1 MPDVRP
7 AAQQTS
13 VLRLFARHLRGPARA
28 GLALIVVSSAGFVL
42 IEGWGWMDGV
52 YMTFITVGQAGFAEV
67 HPLGTGGR
75 VWTMATILAGFAV
88 FVYSSASLTALFVSG
103 ELRGAIRELRR
114 SKVRSQLEGHVVVA
128 GFGRV
133 GRSAATAAIR
143 GGHECVVI
151 DRTNSSEE
159 AITDLGGVF
168 LCGDARDATVLRRA
182 AVARAAA
189 LITTLDDPSN
199 AVVALTARSLSPDLR
214 IVSRVTDVSWRERL
228 MRAGASHA
236 VPVYESMGASLAA
249 TALDAEVLGVLP
261 IPGTDMR
268 VEEMEIGPGSRA
280 EGLSLKAL
288 MERADDVH
296 ILGLRREDGLARWHE
311 ASENLRA
318 GEVLV
323 VLGTAPAI
331 ERLTGWVRHG
341 SGTAEP

>member
-1 MPDVRP
+1 MPEASATRRP
-7 AAQQTS
+7 IS
-13 VLRLFARHLRGPARA
+13 VIRLFARHLRGPAQA
-28 GLALIVVSSAGFVL
+28 GVALILVSSTGYVL
-42 IEGWGWMDGV
+42 IEGWHWMDAV
-52 YMTFITVGQAGFAEV
+52 YMTVITVGQAGFAEV
-67 HPLGTGGR
+67 HPLGNGGR
-75 VWTMATILAGFAV
+75 VWTMATIVAGFAV

-103 ELRGAIRELRR
+103 ELRGAIREIRR
-114 SKVRSQLEGHVVVA
+114 SKVRSQLQNHVVVA

-133 GRSAATAAIR
+133 GRSAATSAIR
-143 GGHECVVI
+143 GGRVCVVI

-159 AITDLGGVF
+159 AITALGAVF
-168 LCGDARDATVLRRA
+168 LCGDARDATVLRSA
-182 AVARAAA
+182 GVARAKA

-214 IVSRVTDVSWRERL
+214 IVSRVTDASWRERL

-268 VEEMEIGPGSRA
+268 VEEMEIGVGSLA
-280 EGLSLKAL
+280 EGLELKSL
-288 MERADDVH
+288 MERAEDVH
-296 ILGLRREDGLARWHE
+296 ILGLRREDGLTRWHE

-323 VLGTAPAI
+323 VLGTAPAL
-331 ERLTGWVRHG
+331 ERLTSWVRH
-341 SGTAEP
+341 APQP